1 MEQIITLTLKR
12 ADAEELIKCL
22 QHRQERLCDI
32 KREICP
38 AETADPYEHEQCGY
52 FEREDEVVGRVLEAL
67 RVGLETN
74 QAA

>member
-1 MEQIITLTLKR
+1 MEQKITLTLKR
-12 ADAEELIKCL
+12 VDAEALIECL

-32 KREICP
+32 KREIWS

-74 QAA
+74 QTA

>member
-1 MEQIITLTLKR
+1 MEQKITVTLKR
-12 ADAEELIKCL
+12 VDAEELIKCL
-22 QHRQERLCDI
+22 QQRQEGLCDI

-74 QAA
+74 QAP

>member
-1 MEQIITLTLKR
+1 MEQKITLTLKR
-12 ADAEELIKCL
+12 VDAEALIKCL

-38 AETADPYEHEQCGY
+38 AETAEPFEYEQCGY
-52 FEREDEVVGRVLEAL
+52 FEQEEEVVGRVLEVL

-74 QAA
+74 QAG

>member
-1 MEQIITLTLKR
+1 MEQKIALTLR
-12 ADAEELIKCL
+12 RVDAEELIKCL
-22 QHRQERLCDI
+22 QHRPERLCDI

-38 AETADPYEHEQCGY
+38 AETTDPYEHEQCGY

>member
-1 MEQIITLTLKR
+1 MEQKIALTLR
-12 ADAEELIKCL
+12 RVDAEELIKCL

-52 FEREDEVVGRVLEAL
+52 FEREDEVVERVLEAL